1 MMRFGCAMMFRTL
14 RDMIALPELRKLID
28 ALDGSIVAPVFSTD
42 DQNFLVAQ
50 QYFNPHFFDV
60 LYN

>member
-1 MMRFGCAMMFRTL
+1 MMFRTL